1 MGGNFVKIKPQ
12 MMELR
17 RQLVSGSLPDQRPQL
32 ALIVGWILN
41 FSLGFILGLVP
52 VFGGC
57 GPFGV
62 SAAAQAGAHLPG
74 FFCALGASA
83 AYLVSFKFTEGIK
96 YVAAVFLVYTSVYI
110 FQDLKIY
117 KKLWFMPIIAS
128 FFTLVTGILGSL
140 ELSAD
145 ARNLTVLISKTLM
158 AGGGAYFFR
167 EALSTKERDTE
178 SAEVRHGVAVTILLA
193 AMMMS
198 LNRVEII
205 GIVSLGRFAALL
217 VVMIS
222 AFKGGTLSGAAAGT
236 ALGLAMDISTV
247 SGPGFTFV
255 YAFAG
260 LVSGLFSRH
269 GRLLFILSFI
279 VSAAVAALGGMGELR
294 DMSIYYEVFA
304 SSVVFMILPGGV
316 HNLIGSFLR
325 PQQLSAGE
333 SGLRKYA
340 ARRVEKIAQAL
351 QDLFYTVDS
360 SLGGE
365 KNDED
370 ISKIFDRA
378 ADAVCTHCKMKNECW
393 NNNYMDTLAVFNDVT
408 PAIKSRGLVLKGD
421 FAPHFTEKCS
431 RTDELVGAI
440 NGELRG
446 QMYRRQFRSRLQEN
460 RSAAYSQYYDLSELL
475 QDVSEELLNSYG
487 PDVLSQ
493 RRLLRFLGSIDVE
506 ADVSV
511 FRDRSGRLHIIIE
524 STKLSLLLRD
534 KSYLDRL
541 SAAVGVR
548 LCRPVIDEPSGEGR
562 IVLLEAEPLCASVGI
577 ASMKKKGEAVS
588 GDRGTYFK
596 TDQGKLCIIL
606 SDGMGSGE
614 NAAKESV
621 AAVRILERFLR
632 AGVEP
637 AVAMKMLNS
646 MMLLKN
652 GEDWGFATV
661 DLMCIDLFTGE
672 TIFYK
677 YGAAPSYVRS
687 GRTIKRIRS
696 ENLAAGLAVGDGEGM
711 PDIVKMRLK
720 PGCLALVASD
730 GVIAE
735 TNDTWLREILTAF
748 EGNDAKLLARQ
759 ALQTAYSRY
768 GAGDDMTVLAVRI
781 EKRM

>member
-1 MGGNFVKIKPQ
+1 MGGKIVKIKPR

-17 RQLVSGSLPDQRPQL
+17 RALVSGSLPEQRPQL
-32 ALIVGWILN
+32 AAAAGWTLN
-41 FSLGFILGLVP
+41 FLFGFVLALVP
-52 VFGGC
+52 VFGSC
-57 GPFGV
+57 GSFGV
-62 SAAAQAGAHLPG
+62 AAAAQAGANLSG

-83 AYLVSFKFTEGIK
+83 AYLAGFPFTEGIK
-96 YVAAVFLVYTSVYI
+96 YVAAVFLVFTSVYI

-117 KKLWFMPIIAS
+117 KKLWFMPVIAS

-140 ELSAD
+140 DFSAD
-145 ARNLTVLISKTLM
+145 AESIAELVAKIIM

-167 EALSTKERDTE
+167 EALSIGERDTE
-178 SAEVRHGVAVTILLA
+178 SAEMRHGVAVIILLA

-198 LNRVEII
+198 LNRAEIM

-222 AFKGGTLSGAAAGT
+222 AFKGGALSGSAAGT
-236 ALGLAMDISTV
+236 VLGLAMDISAV
-247 SGPGFTFV
+247 NSSGMTFV

-279 VSAAVAALGGMGELR
+279 VSAAAAALSTMWETKDIGVF
-294 DMSIYYEVFA
+294 YEVFA
-304 SSVVFMILPGGV
+304 SSVIFILLPGGFQ
-316 HNLIGSFLR
+316 NLVGSFLR
-325 PQQLSAGE
+325 PQQLSPGE

-340 ARRVEKIAQAL
+340 ARRVEKIALAME
-351 QDLFYTVDS
+351 DLFHTVDE
-360 SLGGE
+360 SLGKE
-365 KNDED
+365 SNDED
-370 ISKIFDRA
+370 ISSIFDLA
-378 ADAVCTHCKMKNECW
+378 ADAVCSSCKKKNECW

-408 PAIKSRGLVLKGD
+408 PAIKSRGMIVKSD
-421 FAPHFTEKCS
+421 IAEHFAKKCPHTP
-431 RTDELVGAI
+431 ELVGAI
-440 NGELRG
+440 NGELRAHT
-446 QMYRRQFRSRLQEN
+446 YRKQFKAKMREN
-460 RSAAYSQYYDLSELL
+460 AVAAYGQYRDLSVLL
-475 QDVSEELLNSYG
+475 QDISEELLNSYG
-487 PDVLSQ
+487 PDVLSR
-493 RRLLRFLGSIDVE
+493 RRLLRFLGKLDVE

-524 STKLSLLLRD
+524 STKLGLLLRD
-534 KSYLDRL
+534 RTYLDKL

-548 LCRPVIDEPSGEGR
+548 LCRPVSEENTGEGR
-562 IVLLEAEPLCASVGI
+562 IVLLEAEPLSANVGI
-577 ASMKKKGEAVS
+577 ASMKKRGEAVS

-632 AGVEP
+632 AGVDP
-637 AVAMKMLNS
+637 AVAMKILNS

-652 GEDWGFATV
+652 GEEWGFATV
-661 DLMCIDLFTGE
+661 DLMCIDLFSGE
-672 TIFYK
+672 TYFYK

-687 GRTIKRIRS
+687 GKSVRRVRS
-696 ENLAAGLAVGDGEGM
+696 ENLAAGLVAGEEDG

-720 PGCLALVASD
+720 PGSLALVASD

-735 TNDTWLREILTAF
+735 SNDSWLREILSAF
-748 EGNDAKLLARQ
+748 DGGDAKKLARET
-759 ALQTAYSRY
+759 LQTAYTRY
-768 GAGDDMTVLAVRI
+768 GAGDDMTVLAVRL
-781 EKRM
+781 EKRV

>member
-1 MGGNFVKIKPQ
+1 MKLKPQ

-17 RQLVSGSLPDQRPQL
+17 RQFVSGSLPEQRPQL
-32 ALIVGWILN
+32 AMTLSWILN
-41 FSLGFILGLVP
+41 FCLGFILGAVP

-57 GPFGV
+57 GPFGIA
-62 SAAAQAGAHLPG
+62 AAAQAGAQLSG
-74 FFCALGASA
+74 FCCALGASA
-83 AYLVSFKFTEGIK
+83 AYLIAFSFSEGIK
-96 YVAAVFLVYTSVYI
+96 HIAAVFLVFTSVYI

-117 KKLWFMPIIAS
+117 KKLWFMPSLAAL
-128 FFTLVTGILGSL
+128 FTLLTGILGSL
-140 ELSAD
+140 DLTPDSQ
-145 ARNLTVLISKTLM
+145 NLLQLFAKTIL
-158 AGGGAYFFR
+158 AGGGTYFFR
-167 EALSTKERDTE
+167 EALSSAERDTE
-178 SAEVRHGVAVTILLA
+178 SAEIRHGVAVVILLA
-193 AMMMS
+193 CLLMS
-198 LNRVEII
+198 LNRLEIM
-205 GIVSLGRFAALL
+205 GVVSIGRFAALL

-222 AFKGGTLSGAAAGT
+222 AFKGGTLSGSAAGT
-236 ALGLAMDISTV
+236 ALGLAMDISAGA
-247 SGPGFTFV
+247 SPGFTFV

-260 LVSGLFSRH
+260 LVSGLFARH
-269 GRLLFILSFI
+269 GRLLFTLSFI
-279 VSAAVAALGGMGELR
+279 LSAAVAALGAMGQAR
-294 DMSIYYEVFA
+294 DLSVFYEVFA

-316 HNLIGSFLR
+316 QNIIGSFLR

-340 ARRVEKIAQAL
+340 ARRVEKMAL
-351 QDLFYTVDS
+351 ALKDLFYTVDS
-360 SLGGE
+360 SLAEE
-365 KNDED
+365 KNEED

-378 ADAVCTHCKMKNECW
+378 ADAVCSRCKLKNECW

-408 PAIKSRGLVLKGD
+408 PAIKSRGLVLKSD
-421 FAPHFTEKCS
+421 IPAHFTEKCS

-446 QMYRRQFRSRLQEN
+446 QMYRKQFRCRLQEN
-460 RSAAYSQYYDLSELL
+460 RSAAYSQYYDLSDLL

-487 PDVLSQ
+487 PDILSQ

-524 STKLSLLLRD
+524 STKLSQLLRE

-548 LCRPVIDEPSGEGR
+548 LCRPVSDERPGEGR
-562 IVLLEAEPLCASVGI
+562 IVLLEAEPLSASVGI
-577 ASMKKKGEAVS
+577 ASMKKKGESVS

-632 AGVEP
+632 AGVDP

-652 GEDWGFATV
+652 GEDWGFATI

-687 GRTIKRIRS
+687 GRTVRRVRS

-720 PGCLALVASD
+720 PGCLALVVSD
-730 GVIAE
+730 GVVAE
-735 TNDTWLREILTAF
+735 TNDAWMRELLTGF
-748 EGNDAKLLARQ
+748 EGSDAKLLARH

-768 GAGDDMTVLAVRI
+768 GAGDDMTVLAVRL
-781 EKRM
+781 EKRG

>member
-1 MGGNFVKIKPQ
+1 MKLKPR
-12 MMELR
+12 MMELQ
-17 RQLVSGSLPDQRPQL
+17 RQFVSGALPEQRPQL
-32 ALIVGWILN
+32 AQTLSWILN
-41 FSLGFILGLVP
+41 FSLGFILGVVP

-57 GPFGV
+57 GPFGI
-62 SAAAQAGAHLPG
+62 AICAQAGAQLSG
-74 FFCALGASA
+74 FFCALGASV
-83 AYLVSFKFTEGIK
+83 AYLIAFSFAEGIK
-96 YVAAVFLVYTSVYI
+96 HVAAVMLVFTAVYV
-110 FQDLKIY
+110 FQELKIY
-117 KKLWFMPIIAS
+117 KKVWFMPSIAA
-128 FFTLVTGILGSL
+128 FFTLLTGILGSIEMSPNVQSL
-140 ELSAD
+140 ALLFAK
-145 ARNLTVLISKTLM
+145 TVL

-167 EALSTKERDTE
+167 EALSTAERDTE
-178 SAEVRHGVAVTILLA
+178 SAEIRHGVAVVILLA
-193 AMMMS
+193 CMLMS
-198 LNRVEII
+198 LTRLEIM
-205 GIVSLGRFAALL
+205 GLVSIGRFAALL
-217 VVMIS
+217 VVMVS
-222 AFKGGTLSGAAAGT
+222 AFKGGTLSGSAAGT
-236 ALGLAMDISTV
+236 ALGLAMDISTGA
-247 SGPGFTFV
+247 SPGFTFV
-255 YAFAG
+255 YAFSG
-260 LVSGLFSRH
+260 LVSGLFARH
-269 GRLLFILSFI
+269 GRLLFVLSF
-279 VSAAVAALGGMGELR
+279 VLSAAVAALGTMGSQP
-294 DMSIYYEVFA
+294 DMRVFYEVFSA
-304 SSVVFMILPGGV
+304 SVVFMLMPGGMQNV
-316 HNLIGSFLR
+316 IGSFLR

-340 ARRVEKIAQAL
+340 ARRVEKMGQAL
-351 QDLFYTVDS
+351 KDLFYTVDS
-360 SLGGE
+360 SLAE
-365 KNDED
+365 DKNDED

-378 ADAVCTHCKMKNECW
+378 ADAVCSRCKNKNECW
-393 NNNYMDTLAVFNDVT
+393 NASYMDTLAVFNDVT
-408 PAIKSRGLVLKGD
+408 PVIRSRGLVLKSD
-421 FAPHFTEKCS
+421 IPAHFTEKCS

-446 QMYRRQFRSRLQEN
+446 QMYRKQFRFRLQEN
-460 RSAAYSQYYDLSELL
+460 RSAAYSQYYDLADMLH
-475 QDVSEELLNSYG
+475 DVSEELLNSYG

-524 STKLSLLLRD
+524 SARLSQLLRE
-534 KSYLDRL
+534 KSYLDKL

-548 LCRPVIDEPSGEGR
+548 LCRPVSDERPGEGR

-577 ASMKKKGEAVS
+577 ASMKKKGESVS

-632 AGVEP
+632 AGVDP
-637 AVAMKMLNS
+637 AIAMKMLNS

-652 GEDWGFATV
+652 GEEWGFATV

-672 TIFYK
+672 TLFYK

-687 GRTIKRIRS
+687 GRTVRRVRS

-720 PGCLALVASD
+720 PGSLALVASD

-735 TNDTWLREILTAF
+735 TNDSWMRDLLNGF

-759 ALQTAYSRY
+759 TLQTAYSRY
-768 GAGDDMTVLAVRI
+768 GAGDDMTVLAVRL
-781 EKRM
+781 EKRT

>member
-1 MGGNFVKIKPQ
+1 VKIKPQ

-17 RQLVSGSLPDQRPQL
+17 RQLVSGTLPERSPQL
-32 ALIVGWILN
+32 AMGLGWTLN
-41 FSLGFILGLVP
+41 FLLGFVLGIVP

-57 GPFGV
+57 GPFGI
-62 SAAAQAGAHLPG
+62 ALTAQAGAHLSG
-74 FFCALGASA
+74 FFSALGASA
-83 AYLVSFKFTEGIK
+83 AYLVAFPFNEGIK
-96 YVAAVFLVYTSVYI
+96 QVAAVFLVFTSVYI
-110 FQDLKIY
+110 FQDLRIY
-117 KKLWFMPIIAS
+117 KKLWFMPCMATL
-128 FFTLVTGILGSL
+128 FTAVTGVLGSL
-140 ELSAD
+140 EVSVGAGEIPWLFAEC
-145 ARNLTVLISKTLM
+145 VL
-158 AGGGAYFFR
+158 AGGGTYFFR
-167 EALSTKERDTE
+167 EALSTAERDTE
-178 SAEVRHGVAVTILLA
+178 SAEIRHGVAVVILLSCLF
-193 AMMMS
+193 MS
-198 LNRVEII
+198 LNRLVILDT
-205 GIVSLGRFAALL
+205 VSIGRFAALL
-217 VVMIS
+217 VVMVC

-236 ALGLAMDISTV
+236 ALGLAMDLSAETG
-247 SGPGFTFV
+247 SGFGFV

-269 GRLLFILSFI
+269 GRLPFVLSFI
-279 VSAAVAALGGMGELR
+279 VSSAVAALGVMKSTGDMGV
-294 DMSIYYEVFA
+294 YYEVFA
-304 SSVVFMILPGGV
+304 ASVVFMLLPSGIK
-316 HNLIGSFLR
+316 NFIGSFLR

-340 ARRVEKIAQAL
+340 ARRVEKMAAAL
-351 QDLFYTVDS
+351 KDLFYTVDS
-360 SLGGE
+360 SLSADT
-365 KNDED
+365 NDED

-378 ADAVCTHCKMKNECW
+378 ADAVCAHCKRKNECW
-393 NNNYMDTLAVFNDVT
+393 NTNYMDTLSVFNDVT
-408 PAIKSRGLVLKGD
+408 PAIKSRGLVLMSD
-421 FAPHFTEKCS
+421 IPAHFSDKCS
-431 RTDELVGAI
+431 RTSELVAAI

-446 QMYRRQFRSRLQEN
+446 QMYRKQFKLRLLEN

-493 RRLLRFLGSIDVE
+493 RRLLRFLGGIDVE

-511 FRDRSGRLHIIIE
+511 FRDKSGRLHIIIE
-524 STKLSLLLRD
+524 SARLRELLQE
-534 KSYLDRL
+534 KNYLDRL

-548 LCRPVIDEPSGEGR
+548 LCRPVSEDRPGEGR
-562 IVLLEAEPLCASVGI
+562 IVLLEAEPLSASVGI

-621 AAVRILERFLR
+621 AVVRILERFLR
-632 AGVEP
+632 AGVDP

-672 TIFYK
+672 TVFYK
-677 YGAAPSYVRS
+677 YGAAPSYVRT
-687 GRTIKRIRS
+687 GRTVRRVRS
-696 ENLAAGLAVGDGEGM
+696 ENLAAGLIIGEEDGL

-720 PGCLALVASD
+720 PGSLALVASD

-735 TNDTWLREILTAF
+735 TNDAWLRELLGEF
-748 EGNDAKLLARQ
+748 ESGDAKHLARQ
-759 ALQTAYSRY
+759 ALQAAYTRY
-768 GAGDDMTVLAVRI
+768 GAGDDMTVLAVKI
-781 EKRM
+781 EKRG